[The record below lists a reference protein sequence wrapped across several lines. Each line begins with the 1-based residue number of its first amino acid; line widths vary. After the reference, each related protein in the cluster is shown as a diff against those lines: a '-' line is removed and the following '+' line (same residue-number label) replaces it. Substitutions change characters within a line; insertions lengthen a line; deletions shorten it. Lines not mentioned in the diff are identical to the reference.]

1 MYYRNI
7 KAVVLVISLEDSAKS
22 VTEQLKGIDY
32 WIEELNNSSEITD
45 KLTFIIL
52 GNKADLMKGDSSC
65 SDEKIRQ
72 WCRK

>member
-7 KAVVLVISLEDSAKS
+7 RGVVLVISMEDSAKS

-32 WIEELNNSSEITD
+32 WMEELNNSSEITE
-45 KLTFIIL
+45 KLACIIL
-52 GNKADLMKGDSSC
+52 GNKADLMKGDSSY

-72 WCRK
+72 WCKK